1 MACHCKS
8 PHVAYATDSMADK
21 QMDLLSH
28 TFTMIENPVA
38 SLVKFYPA
46 TLEKIALWTE
56 GWMEGKITLLLH
68 TLTMGGG
75 GIHVASLVKFCPLV
89 WEKIALRTDGWT
101 VK

>member
-1 MACHCKS
+1 MPSTIIEKKNTKKIECAVDGM
-8 PHVAYATDSMADK
+8 PLQIPTHVAYATDSMADR

-68 TLTMGGG
+68 TLTMGGAG
-75 GIHVASLVKFCPLV
+75 FM
-89 WEKIALRTDGWT
+89 
-101 VK
+101 